1 MLCVGITLTLSD
13 FEIEEEEEEYEV
25 AARVRERRLRFFSEG
40 KIENFSVIFL
50 KPSLS
55 IYSIPLGLGLNYLAL
70 K

>member
-1 MLCVGITLTLSD
+1 MSVGTTLSLSG
-13 FEIEEEEEEYEV
+13 FEISRKKKRVWV
-25 AARVRERRLRFFSEG
+25 AARLEREGSGFSLKEIRS
-40 KIENFSVIFL
+40 KSVNFL